1 VYLAEQEKPVRRKV
15 ALKIIKLGMDTK
27 EVIGRFEAERQA
39 LAMMSHPNIAKVFD
53 AGTTQQGRPYFVM
66 EHVPG
71 EPITNYCD
79 RHRLTTKERLELF
92 IPVCQG
98 IHHAHQ
104 KAIIHRDVK
113 PSNILVMVQDGKP
126 VPKVID
132 FGVAK
137 AIEHRL
143 TERTV
148 FTEQG
153 QLIGTPGYMSPEQ
166 AEMTG
171 LNVDTTTDVYS
182 LGVLLYELLVGAPPF
197 DPESMREAGLD
208 AIQRMIR
215 EVDPPKP
222 STRISGLGDE
232 ATTVA
237 QKRRAEPATLE
248 RQLRGELDWII
259 MRAMEKDR
267 NRRYTSASEFAAD
280 VSRMLNHEPVLASPS
295 STSYRFKKFVLRHR
309 IAVTAGAL
317 VILAM
322 LLGTVG
328 TIVYFYYFY

>member
-1 VYLAEQEKPVRRKV
+1 
-15 ALKIIKLGMDTK
+15 M
-27 EVIGRFEAERQA
+27 
-39 LAMMSHPNIAKVFD
+39 
-53 AGTTQQGRPYFVM
+53 
-66 EHVPG
+66 
-71 EPITNYCD
+71 
-79 RHRLTTKERLELF
+79 
-92 IPVCQG
+92 
-98 IHHAHQ
+98 
-104 KAIIHRDVK
+104 K

-126 VPKVID
+126 IPKVID

-148 FTEQG
+148 FTERG

-197 DPESMREAGLD
+197 DPESIREAGLD

-215 EVDPPKP
+215 EVDPPRP
-222 STRISGLGDE
+222 STRISRLGDE

-237 QKRRAEPATLE
+237 LKRRAEPATLE

-259 MRAMEKDR
+259 MRAMEKDP

-280 VSRMLNHEPVLASPS
+280 VSRSLAHEPVLASPPS
-295 STSYRFKKFVLRHR
+295 NSYRIRKFVLRHR
-309 IAVTAGAL
+309 IAVTAGAT

-328 TIVYFYYFY
+328 TTIGLLRARQAQNQATQEAEKAKQVSEFLVGVFKVSDPSEALGNTITAREILACSKMFSGLMSR